1 MPEASPPFP
10 VDRTERGLVH
20 RASALFVAAGL
31 LLVTLTACST
41 DPNANCDTALTS
53 GSASDVIHVSG
64 KFGEQPTVKFPTP
77 VRTSTS
83 QRTTVIT
90 GSGPEVHTGQEVV
103 VDFSIYNG
111 TNGQLIQTTKY
122 DPTSASALVVGKTIP
137 GLDKGLQCA
146 TVGSRLAIAVSPK
159 DGLGASASSVGVSP
173 TDTVVIVVDVNKA
186 YLPAANGAPQPGRPG
201 FPTVVIAPGGR
212 PGVTVPTTN
221 PPTSLEVAVNKQ
233 GDGKTVTKS
242 DTVVIHYTG
251 VLWKERT
258 VFDSTWDSGTP
269 ATLQLSTG
277 QTAAGTSL
285 PKGLVEGLIGQKVGS
300 QVTIIVPPSKAFG
313 SQGSGPVPQNATLV
327 YVVDILGIV

>member
-1 MPEASPPFP
+1 M
-10 VDRTERGLVH
+10 H

-31 LLVTLTACST
+31 LLVTLTACSS
-41 DPNANCDTALTS
+41 DPNANCDTALKS
-53 GSASDVIHVSG
+53 GSASDVVNVSG

-83 QRTTVIT
+83 QRTTVIEGT
-90 GSGPEVHTGQEVV
+90 GPQVHKGQQVV
-103 VDFSIYNG
+103 VDFMIYNG
-111 TNGQLIQTTKY
+111 TNGQLLQSTKY
-122 DPTSASALVVGKTIP
+122 DGSTGSSLVVGQTIP

-159 DGLGASASSVGVSP
+159 DGLGSSASSAGVSP

-212 PGVTVPTTN
+212 PGVTVPTTT

-258 VFDSTWDSGTP
+258 VFDSTWDTGTP
-269 ATLQLSTG
+269 ATLQMSTG

-285 PKGLVEGLIGQKVGS
+285 PAGLVEGLIGQKVGS

-313 SQGSGPVPQNATLV
+313 AQGSGPVPQNATLV

>member
-1 MPEASPPFP
+1 
-10 VDRTERGLVH
+10 VH

-31 LLVTLTACST
+31 LLVTLTACSS
-41 DPNANCDTALTS
+41 DPNANCDTALKS
-53 GSASDVIHVSG
+53 GSASDVVNVSG
-64 KFGEQPTVKFPTP
+64 KFGEAPTVKFPTP

-83 QRTTVIT
+83 QRTTVIEGT
-90 GSGPEVHTGQEVV
+90 GPEIHKGQEVV
-103 VDFSIYNG
+103 VDFMIYNG
-111 TNGQLIQTTKY
+111 TDGRLLQTTKY
-122 DPTSASALVVGKTIP
+122 DGASGSSLVVGQTIP

-159 DGLGASASSVGVSP
+159 DGLGSSASSVGVKP

-212 PGVTVPTTN
+212 PGVTVPTTT
-221 PPTSLEVAVNKQ
+221 PPTTLEVAVNKQ

-258 VFDSTWDSGTP
+258 VFDSTWDTGTP
-269 ATLQLSTG
+269 ATLQMSTG

-285 PKGLVEGLIGQKVGS
+285 PAGLVEGLVGQKVGS

>member
-10 VDRTERGLVH
+10 VERTERGLVH

-31 LLVTLTACST
+31 LLVTLTACSS
-41 DPNANCDTALTS
+41 DPNTNCDTALSS
-53 GSASDVIHVSG
+53 GSASDVVKVSG
-64 KFGEQPTVKFPTP
+64 KFGEQPTVTFPTP

-83 QRTTVIT
+83 QRTTVIK
-90 GSGPEVHTGQEVV
+90 GDGAEVHKGQEVV

-122 DPTSASALVVGKTIP
+122 DPTSASALVVGQTIP

-159 DGLGASASSVGVSP
+159 DGLGSSASSVGVKP

-186 YLPAANGAPQPGRPG
+186 YLPAANGAPQPGKPG

-212 PGVTVPTTN
+212 PGVTVPTTD
-221 PPTSLEVAVNKQ
+221 PPKSLEVAVNKQ
-233 GDGKTVTKS
+233 GDGKTVTKD

-258 VFDSTWDSGTP
+258 VFDSTWDTGTP
-269 ATLQLSTG
+269 ATVQLSTG
-277 QTAAGTSL
+277 QTASGTSV
-285 PKGLVEGLIGQKVGS
+285 PKGLTEALVGQKVGS

>member
-1 MPEASPPFP
+1 MPEASPPNP

-31 LLVTLTACST
+31 LLVTLTACSS
-41 DPNANCDTALTS
+41 DPNDNCDTALKP
-53 GSASDVIHVSG
+53 GSASDVVNVSG
-64 KFGEQPTVKFPTP
+64 NFGEKPTVKFPTP
-77 VRTSTS
+77 VRTSSS
-83 QRTTVIT
+83 QRTTSIEGT
-90 GSGPEVHTGQEVV
+90 GQQVHKGQEVV

-111 TNGQLIQTTKY
+111 TNGQQIQTTKY
-122 DPTSASALVVGKTIP
+122 DGTSGSALVVGQTVP

-146 TVGSRLAIAVSPK
+146 TVGSRLTIAVSPK
-159 DGLGASASSVGVSP
+159 DGLGSNASSVGVAP
-173 TDTVVIVVDVNKA
+173 TDTIVIVVDVKKA
-186 YLPAANGAPQPGRPG
+186 YLPAANGTPQPGRPG
-201 FPTVVIAPGGR
+201 FPTVVLAPGGR
-212 PGVTVPTTN
+212 PGVTVPTTT

-258 VFDSTWDSGTP
+258 VFDSTWDTGTP

-277 QTAAGTSL
+277 QTAAGTSV
-285 PKGLVEGLIGQKVGS
+285 PKGLVEGIVGQKVGS

-313 SQGSGPVPQNATLV
+313 AQGSGPVPQNATLV
-327 YVVDILGIV
+327 YVVDILGAV